1 MSLNKRQWDILCR
14 LQSSDRPLS
23 AGALAKMVQKNN
35 RHASDRSFRE
45 MIARDLRDIKRIT
58 GAIESTKVLSQNEE
72 GQGYR
77 ENVYSWKANSP
88 SLLVNTLSDAQA
100 VALGVLQKVGIE
112 LVPKSLAEEL
122 HPLFKGIHG
131 NQVFR
136 KKVGESPNRQVTQR
150 EAQTAEQKWLSKIA
164 IVPETVH
171 FAPPQVKSEVERVLH
186 EALYHEQLIEIVYR
200 GKKLL
205 AKPLGLV
212 QKGVRRYLIAIIRG
226 EDPKP
231 RTLAVF
237 RMDSARA
244 VNVPA
249 YDDVKGGEKF
259 DLPDYLKQGLAHPV
273 FDGDLLGTSIALELW
288 VDEGTYGWMKE
299 TPLEENQKAEKL
311 GDGYR
316 LKVTTVL
323 QESLVHW
330 ILSMAHH
337 VKVLAPEVL
346 RQRVAMD
353 LRRAASLYD

>member
-1 MSLNKRQWDILCR
+1 
-14 LQSSDRPLS
+14 
-23 AGALAKMVQKNN
+23 
-35 RHASDRSFRE
+35 

-58 GAIESTKVLSQNEE
+58 GAIESTTVLSQNDE

-77 ENVYSWKANSP
+77 ENVYSWKSDSP
-88 SLLVNTLSDAQA
+88 SLLVNTLTGAQA
-100 VALGVLQKVGIE
+100 VALGVLQKVGIG
-112 LVPKSLAEEL
+112 LVPKTLVEEL
-122 HPLFKGIHG
+122 QPLFQGIHG

-136 KKVGESPNRQVTQR
+136 KKLAESPSKSVTER
-150 EAQTAEQKWLSKIA
+150 EARGAEQKWLRKIA
-164 IVPETVH
+164 VVPETVN
-171 FAPPQVKSEVERVLH
+171 FVQPKTNADVEKVLH
-186 EALYHEQLIEIVYR
+186 EALYNERLIEIVYR

-226 EDPKP
+226 EDPRP

-237 RMDSARA
+237 RMDSARS

-249 YDDVKGGEKF
+249 YEDIEVGETF
-259 DLPDYLKQGLAHPV
+259 DLSDYLKQGLAHPV
-273 FDGDLLGTSIALELW
+273 FEGNLLGTSIELELW

-299 TPLEENQKAEKL
+299 TPLEENQRAEKVE
-311 GDGYR
+311 DGYH

-323 QESLVHW
+323 QEGLVHW

-353 LRRAASLYD
+353 VKRAASLYD